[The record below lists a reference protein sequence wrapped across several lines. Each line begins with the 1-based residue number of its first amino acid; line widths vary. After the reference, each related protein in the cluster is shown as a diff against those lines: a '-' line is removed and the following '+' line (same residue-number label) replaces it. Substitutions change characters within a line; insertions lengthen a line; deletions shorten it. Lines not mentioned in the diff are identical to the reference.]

1 MATFFVQQW
10 DLSKKFHQFSEDFI
24 IFYSNDDVFTEKSDN
39 LRPKEPENPGPRRSS
54 KTGNFC

>member
-39 LRPKEPENPGPRRSS
+39 LRPKEPENPGPS